1 MFAIWP
7 SKIFNATTDALEWI
21 IVNQGRTI
29 GDFVLHYLD
38 DFLFGGRPK
47 SDSCGKALNL
57 ALRLCQEVGFPVMS
71 EKVVGPATEIDFL
84 GFVIDTQAME
94 IRLPKEKLPRMKQ
107 LILSWRGKKGCSKRE
122 LLSLIG
128 NLQHASAVVK
138 PGRTFLRRMIDL
150 SKCQVHLN
158 SHLRLNV
165 EFRADLQWWATF
177 LDSWNGVAIIS
188 VLCRRPI
195 DAKLVSD
202 ASGSWGCGAYLGNRW
217 FSLPWSSC
225 PAWAEVHISVQEL
238 LPLVI
243 SCAVWGVEIAGRHI

>member
-1 MFAIWP
+1 M
-7 SKIFNATTDALEWI
+7 S
-21 IVNQGRTI
+21 
-29 GDFVLHYLD
+29 
-38 DFLFGGRPK
+38 GGRL
-47 SDSCGKALNL
+47 SGH
-57 ALRLCQEVGFPVMS
+57 
-71 EKVVGPATEIDFL
+71 VGPATEIDFL

-94 IRLPKEKLPRMKQ
+94 IRLPEEKLSRMKQ

-150 SKCQVHLN
+150 SKRQVHLN

-188 VLCRRPI
+188 VLCRRPSMLSWFQMPQARGAVVRTWVTGGSLSRGRPVLLGQKCI
-195 DAKLVSD
+195 LVCRNCSLLL
-202 ASGSWGCGAYLGNRW
+202 YL
-217 FSLPWSSC
+217 
-225 PAWAEVHISVQEL
+225 V
-238 LPLVI
+238 
-243 SCAVWGVEIAGRHI
+243 